1 MEEEYKR
8 EMVMREEEEQIE
20 FDPTE
25 PFVDRHIAEA
35 EVLRRYIDMEKV
47 KGEYFLKL
55 SKKER
60 KTWKELSV
68 GN

>member
-55 SKKER
+55 S
-60 KTWKELSV
+60 
-68 GN
+68 